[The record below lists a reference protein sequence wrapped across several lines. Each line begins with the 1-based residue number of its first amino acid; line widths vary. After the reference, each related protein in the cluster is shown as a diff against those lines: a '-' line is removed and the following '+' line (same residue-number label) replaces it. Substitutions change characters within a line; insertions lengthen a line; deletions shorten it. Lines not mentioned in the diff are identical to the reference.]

1 MSFDEIAA
9 MNVGDRVQQGVVI
22 CVLDDHDGRAVV
34 TVRMPD
40 CHKLI
45 LQRVAGK
52 QDIVTHHM

>member
-1 MSFDEIAA
+1 MSVDELSA
-9 MNVGDRVQQGVVI
+9 MRVGDRVNLGTVV
-22 CVLDDHDGRAVV
+22 CVLDDPDGRAVV

-52 QDIVTHHM
+52 QDIVTHHL